1 MGFALILLGLLSA
14 GVVVDFAV
22 ENDVVAGAERTYSLF
37 GGSFTISDMQ
47 LVIGA
52 AVLGALAFV
61 LVLLGV
67 RMLRGSS
74 GRRRAIK
81 HRVVE
86 LERENTSLRSK
97 AHLAESVNTQTP
109 PEAPRTRPEVP
120 ADQHA

>member
-22 ENDVVAGAERTYSLF
+22 ENDVVASAERTYSLF

-52 AVLGALAFV
+52 AVLGALAFA
-61 LVLLGV
+61 LVLLGL

-97 AHLAESVNTQTP
+97 AHLAESVSTPTP
-109 PEAPRTRPEVP
+109 PEARTTPEVP
-120 ADQHA
+120 AEQHA

>member
-1 MGFALILLGLLSA
+1 MGFAFVLLGLLSA
-14 GVVVDFAV
+14 GVVVDFVV
-22 ENDVVAGAERTYSLF
+22 ENDVAANAERTYSLF

-52 AVLGALAFV
+52 AVLGVLAVV
-61 LVLLGV
+61 LVFLGV
-67 RMLRGSS
+67 GLLRGSW

-97 AHLAESVNTQTP
+97 AHLAESTSTPTP
-109 PEAPRTRPEVP
+109 PEARTTPEVP